1 LRRYAREFLE
11 VLNLRAAPAAKAL
24 LDAIEVLRA
33 MNVGNT
39 RKVPTNAP
47 TAFIK
52 PRWAKQILT
61 DEGIDRRYYERCAL
75 SELKNASESTWG

>member
-1 LRRYAREFLE
+1 
-11 VLNLRAAPAAKAL
+11 
-24 LDAIEVLRA
+24 